1 MNMIWMDPIANSLGE
16 WAIELN
22 TASILLR
29 IFLSVILGA
38 VVGME
43 RSSKRHAAGFRTF
56 ILVSLS
62 TTTAMM
68 LDIAL
73 SSSERLI
80 PVVSAAS
87 MIGIAIISIN
97 SILYSS
103 KNQIKGLTTAVGLFT
118 WAVMGLCIGAGL
130 YTVSLLAFVAFICSL
145 SFFPRFEMYLKDRSN
160 HFEVH
165 IELKSP
171 TYLQDLVTVIR
182 KLGLRIDD
190 IELNP
195 AYANSGLSV
204 YSIAL
209 SIESAELKKYKT
221 HEEIIKAMSTL
232 EYMNHIE
239 EMK

>member
-1 MNMIWMDPIANSLGE
+1 MDLGFLDPIANLLGN
-16 WAIELN
+16 WSVGLN
-22 TASILLR
+22 TSSILLR
-29 IFLSVILGA
+29 IIMSVVLGA
-38 VVGME
+38 IVGME

-62 TTTAMM
+62 TTVAMI
-68 LDIAL
+68 LDIAF
-73 SSSERLI
+73 SDGVKISPI
-80 PVVSAAS
+80 ISAAA

-103 KNQIKGLTTAVGLFT
+103 KNQIRGLTTAVGLFT
-118 WAVMGLCIGAGL
+118 WGVIGLCIGAGL
-130 YTVSLLAFVAFICSL
+130 YTVSLFAFIAFICSL

-171 TYLQDLVTVIR
+171 TYLQDLVTVMR

-195 AYANSGLSV
+195 AYASSGLSV

-232 EYMNHIE
+232 DYMCHIE